1 MKLKPGIKKTLVIIL
16 IVLLVIALS
25 FGGYQVYKLINNTT
39 KPTTV
44 KVVDKIDKYG
54 YSLEEDSTK
63 LYKELYK
70 KLKNVLNEKELNEEE
85 YAKLVA
91 EMLVVDFYDIDSKM
105 SKNDVGGVQFILD
118 DFKDNFVLEAEETV
132 YKYVEHNVYGNRN
145 QELPKVT
152 AVEVTNIRD
161 GSYNYDEIIDD
172 KAYVVTVKVTYA
184 KDLGYPTEVV
194 VKMLHDDNKLK
205 VFYMK

>member
-1 MKLKPGIKKTLVIIL
+1 MKLKPGIKKALIIIL
-16 IVLLVIALS
+16 IILLVAVLS

-39 KPTTV
+39 KSTTV
-44 KVVDKIDKYG
+44 KVVDKIDNYG

-70 KLKNVLNEKELNEEE
+70 ELKNVLNEKEIDEEA

-132 YKYVEHNVYGNRN
+132 YKYVEHNVYGNRT

-161 GSYNYDEIIDD
+161 GSYNYNEITDD
-172 KAYVVTVKVTYA
+172 KAYVVTVKVTYE